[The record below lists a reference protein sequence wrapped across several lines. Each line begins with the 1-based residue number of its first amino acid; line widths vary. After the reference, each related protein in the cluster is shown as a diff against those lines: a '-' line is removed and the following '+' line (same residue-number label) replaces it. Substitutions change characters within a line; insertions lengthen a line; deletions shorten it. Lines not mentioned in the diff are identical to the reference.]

1 MIAFPPVASIVA
13 IAIIIFTTGY
23 TILVAV
29 NALLP
34 TKRDTNIP
42 SMIVYND
49 INIIIMMDGAAN
61 RNNFKGVN
69 SWFKD
74 ILIKTPA
81 FSNLHTFL

>member
-1 MIAFPPVASIVA
+1 MEELYNSALSQSVYASPPSY
-13 IAIIIFTTGY
+13 TTF
-23 TILVAV
+23 
-29 NALLP
+29 
-34 TKRDTNIP
+34 P

-81 FSNLHTFL
+81 F